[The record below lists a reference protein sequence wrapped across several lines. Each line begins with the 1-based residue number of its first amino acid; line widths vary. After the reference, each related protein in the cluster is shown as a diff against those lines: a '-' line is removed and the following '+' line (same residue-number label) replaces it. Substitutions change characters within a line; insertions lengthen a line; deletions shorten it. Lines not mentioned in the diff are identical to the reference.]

1 MIRRFFRGAF
11 IVWVVL
17 RYGLDEL
24 VLSGF
29 DNTLLALLRRIVS
42 VGRDQIGRASWR
54 ETV

>member
-29 DNTLLALLRRIVS
+29 EHPLLALLRRIITL
-42 VGRDQIGRASWR
+42 GRLSLIHI
-54 ETV
+54 